1 MAFLLF
7 ALHKLAMSMNQF
19 QQMASRNLVC
29 NCFLF
34 IFHCFLPMDTLDTF
48 EVPCTAEQ
56 SLLGTI
62 LLVPLNCKAAL
73 DQNRLQNSWF
83 LAKRCFTITSMCPST
98 FFGSPLCNII
108 FFFRLILMIPSWQ
121 GHHFVRSV
129 SLDDKLTLGTIK
141 KRAVL
146 MLLTVSQG
154 PIIIFWY
161 CNPSTRPWVH
171 TCVCEIFFYPNKTFG
186 TRGRSC

>member
-1 MAFLLF
+1 MEFFDHLLVLGQLCLNTQTLIFYDIFATSSNFKFFYNCFYFMAFLLF
-7 ALHKLAMSMNQF
+7 ALHKLGMSMNQF

-56 SLLGTI
+56 SLLGTL

-83 LAKRCFTITSMCPST
+83 LAKRCFHNNQYVPFNLFWFSTVQHYFFFPSDSDDSVLA
-98 FFGSPLCNII
+98 GSPLCQIC
-108 FFFRLILMIPSWQ
+108 FSR
-121 GHHFVRSV
+121 R
-129 SLDDKLTLGTIK
+129 
-141 KRAVL
+141 
-146 MLLTVSQG
+146 
-154 PIIIFWY
+154 
-161 CNPSTRPWVH
+161 
-171 TCVCEIFFYPNKTFG
+171 
-186 TRGRSC
+186 